1 MIKRIIA
8 LLLALCCWQGGA
20 LADGVQLRFTME
32 ESEVLSEGALR
43 ALGQWLEQAYLVL
56 DTAQDKQLS
65 ALYYDDAPLIV
76 AAADAQSAVLT
87 AEGLTV
93 PVERT
98 DFSLQEIISQALD
111 KAQML
116 GQALSVY
123 EKSAKATAELGGVVK
138 AKTQLSYALSKEQ
151 WAEIWPQVCDI
162 LGERFAAYTMESK
175 GTLRRYFDAEGSEI
189 GAYFYAEKVRVGEND
204 VREVRLEYGYQQ
216 AKGLY
221 LSFRCPNKNETR
233 NTRILLTAKRTER
246 TDRISYAVNGDIRL
260 KHAAGQD
267 TLLIESTLKEQE
279 GVFSGKATLNYTQK
293 RGEQSVKHALT
304 IKPEVALGS
313 LLGVIKIAYDRAGQ
327 NVATGTLALSA
338 AQAGEI
344 SIPAVNASQEQLTEA
359 LARRLVYS
367 LLDIAPEDRLELM
380 YYLNR
385 SLFLTGDEKEI
396 YLMYDPEFM
405 VMEEPE
411 E

>member
-1 MIKRIIA
+1 M
-8 LLLALCCWQGGA
+8 
-20 LADGVQLRFTME
+20 
-32 ESEVLSEGALR
+32 R

-93 PVERT
+93 PAERT
-98 DFSLQEIISQALD
+98 DFSLQKIISQALD

-116 GQALSVY
+116 GQALSAY

-233 NTRILLTAKRTER
+233 NTRISLTAKRTER

-260 KHAAGQD
+260 KRAAGQD

-313 LLGVIKIAYDRAGQ
+313 LSGVIKIAYDRAGQ

-338 AQAGEI
+338 AQTGEI
-344 SIPAVNASQEQLTEA
+344 SIPAVNVSQEQLTEA

>member
-1 MIKRIIA
+1 M
-8 LLLALCCWQGGA
+8 
-20 LADGVQLRFTME
+20 
-32 ESEVLSEGALR
+32 
-43 ALGQWLEQAYLVL
+43 
-56 DTAQDKQLS
+56 
-65 ALYYDDAPLIV
+65 
-76 AAADAQSAVLT
+76 
-87 AEGLTV
+87 
-93 PVERT
+93 
-98 DFSLQEIISQALD
+98 
-111 KAQML
+111 
-116 GQALSVY
+116 
-123 EKSAKATAELGGVVK
+123 
-138 AKTQLSYALSKEQ
+138 
-151 WAEIWPQVCDI
+151 
-162 LGERFAAYTMESK
+162 
-175 GTLRRYFDAEGSEI
+175 
-189 GAYFYAEKVRVGEND
+189 
-204 VREVRLEYGYQQ
+204 
-216 AKGLY
+216 
-221 LSFRCPNKNETR
+221 
-233 NTRILLTAKRTER
+233 
-246 TDRISYAVNGDIRL
+246 
-260 KHAAGQD
+260 
-267 TLLIESTLKEQE
+267 LIESTLKEQE

-313 LLGVIKIAYDRAGQ
+313 LSGVIKIAYDRAGQ

-385 SLFLTGDEKEI
+385 SPFLTGDEKEI